1 MSWTRVCAIARSPGR
16 CRLKTNE
23 RAPRVS
29 SPRTAQQSHARD
41 HEPSGSEPPVTVR
54 RNLGGVA
61 RQHLQGLEE
70 RACLDV
76 LRHCPSFK
84 IPLRVRV
91 GGNRMNRPH
100 HINYHKGQ
108 ALNRSPTTSGMSGML
123 VRVVSS
129 STVEVPHLGG
139 VLVLTRHW
147 PSSSNDSRRD
157 LRTSLQS

>member
-1 MSWTRVCAIARSPGR
+1 MSWTRVCAIARSPRR

-29 SPRTAQQSHARD
+29 SPRTAQQSHARN

-91 GGNRMNRPH
+91 RGNRMTVPPH
-100 HINYHKGQ
+100 QLSREQ
-108 ALNRSPTTSGMSGML
+108 ALNRSPTPNGMSGML
-123 VRVVSS
+123 ARVSSS

-147 PSSSNDSRRD
+147 PCSSNDSRRD